1 MQARAVTLND
11 VVVGLLSLP
20 TQQEQ
25 ESIPTIYA
33 IEPWSPS
40 SEALVAYGSLH
51 GGLPPEAAKR
61 AMVRFFEVSGAVA
74 ILKHSYSEFAETG
87 LYHELCLT
95 LINRVHALIE
105 NRDPYGYKNVHAGR
119 NEQ

>member
-1 MQARAVTLND
+1 VTLND
-11 VVVGLLSLP
+11 IVIGLLSLP
-20 TQQEQ
+20 SQQEQ

-61 AMVRFFEVSGAVA
+61 AMVRVIEVASAVA
-74 ILKHSYSEFAETG
+74 ILKNTYAEFAESG
-87 LYHELCLT
+87 LYAELCLT
-95 LINRVHALIE
+95 LINRVHALVQ
-105 NRDPYGYKNVHAGR
+105 NRDPYGHKNVGTGR
-119 NEQ
+119 GER

>member
-1 MQARAVTLND
+1 VTLND
-11 VVVGLLSLP
+11 IVIGLLSLP
-20 TQQEQ
+20 SQQEQ

-61 AMVRFFEVSGAVA
+61 AMVRFIEVASAVA
-74 ILKHSYSEFAETG
+74 ILKNTYTEFAESG
-87 LYHELCLT
+87 LYAELCLT
-95 LINRVHALIE
+95 LINRVHALVQ
-105 NRDPYGYKNVHAGR
+105 NRDPYGYKNVGTGR
-119 NEQ
+119 SER